1 EAEMAEVRRLI
12 RLMRLPA
19 GLTRS
24 RRARPGGRDRLDIRR
39 LLRRSMRFGGELLVF
54 SWKSPRLRPRPLVLL
69 CDISGSMERYARL
82 LLNFAYALK
91 NASTRVEAFVF
102 ATRLTRITRLLRS
115 HDIDA
120 ALNRETA
127 SVDDWSGGTRIGEA
141 IETFNRRYAR
151 RVLGHGATVALISDG
166 WDRGDAAQMRR
177 AIARLQRSCHRL
189 IWMNPLMGA
198 PGYEP
203 LTLGLQA
210 ALPFVDD
217 FLPAHNLANLE
228 ALGALLLETA
238 SRRPV
243 RRQTPVDRAP
253 ARRLQQQRTE
263 RLEIGKVVRRQ
274 EIVDKGQRRLQAQR
288 QRFVAGRAHQRVH
301 PDQAVAG
308 ALQPRDS
315 SPHLGGVT
323 PVPAITDQGHGGAV
337 SQHPPRVAAIECL
350 DRFTDASPAR
360 PVVDRG
366 GHPVEGRVDV
376 MRTEQ
381 ARDASQAG
389 GENEGLHPGTGVLEG
404 VGEIQQQPCVPLHRT
419 ADVAEQH
426 QWTRANGRA
435 LPAKDQQ
442 LAAKSQATPQ

>member
-1 EAEMAEVRRLI
+1 MPEAGVVLTRNWLHFGAILRGLGFDAGPARMLPFLQTLTVIDLRRPDDLRTAVHAHFGRRREELPVLDRALVAFLKADARAADGAPSDESERERGEPLTLMGRQLKVLDDDSEEAQGAEEQEVASYSQAEVLRQKDFDTLTEAEMAEVRRLI

-24 RRARPGGRDRLDIRR
+24 RRARAGGHDELDIRR

-69 CDISGSMERYARL
+69 CDISGSMERYTRL

-115 HDIDA
+115 HDVDT
-120 ALNRETA
+120 ALNRVTA

-141 IETFNRRYAR
+141 IESFNRRYAR
-151 RVLGHGATVALISDG
+151 RVLGHGATVAIISDG
-166 WDRGDAAQMRR
+166 WDRGDAAQMRH

-228 ALGALLLETA
+228 ALGALLLDTTN
-238 SRRPV
+238 RRPV
-243 RRQTPVDRAP
+243 RRQTLV
-253 ARRLQQQRTE
+253 T
-263 RLEIGKVVRRQ
+263 
-274 EIVDKGQRRLQAQR
+274 
-288 QRFVAGRAHQRVH
+288 
-301 PDQAVAG
+301 
-308 ALQPRDS
+308 AL
-315 SPHLGGVT
+315 
-323 PVPAITDQGHGGAV
+323 A
-337 SQHPPRVAAIECL
+337 
-350 DRFTDASPAR
+350 
-360 PVVDRG
+360 
-366 GHPVEGRVDV
+366 
-376 MRTEQ
+376 
-381 ARDASQAG
+381 
-389 GENEGLHPGTGVLEG
+389 
-404 VGEIQQQPCVPLHRT
+404 
-419 ADVAEQH
+419 
-426 QWTRANGRA
+426 
-435 LPAKDQQ
+435 
-442 LAAKSQATPQ
+442 

>member
-1 EAEMAEVRRLI
+1 MPDPGSVLTRNWLHFGRILRGLGFDAGPVRMLPFLTTLTVIDLRRADDLRTAVHAHFGRRRHELPILDRALAAFLGAHVPDGDVAAPSQTAVREHGVVASLTARQLKVLDDGEGESAEEQKVASYSQADVLRQKDFDSLTEAEMAEVRRLI

-24 RRARPGGRDRLDIRR
+24 RRARAGGRDRLDIRR
-39 LLRRSMRFGGELLVF
+39 LLRRSLRFGGELLVF
-54 SWKSPRLRPRPLVLL
+54 SWKSPTVRPRPLVLL
-69 CDISGSMERYARL
+69 CDISGSMERYTRL

-91 NASTRVEAFVF
+91 NASTRVETFVF

-120 ALNRETA
+120 ALNRVTA

-166 WDRGDAAQMRR
+166 WDRGDAAQMRQ

-238 SRRPV
+238 NRRPV
-243 RRQTPVDRAP
+243 RRQTPV
-253 ARRLQQQRTE
+253 
-263 RLEIGKVVRRQ
+263 
-274 EIVDKGQRRLQAQR
+274 
-288 QRFVAGRAHQRVH
+288 
-301 PDQAVAG
+301 
-308 ALQPRDS
+308 
-315 SPHLGGVT
+315 
-323 PVPAITDQGHGGAV
+323 
-337 SQHPPRVAAIECL
+337 AA
-350 DRFTDASPAR
+350 
-360 PVVDRG
+360 
-366 GHPVEGRVDV
+366 
-376 MRTEQ
+376 
-381 ARDASQAG
+381 
-389 GENEGLHPGTGVLEG
+389 
-404 VGEIQQQPCVPLHRT
+404 T
-419 ADVAEQH
+419 A
-426 QWTRANGRA
+426 
-435 LPAKDQQ
+435 
-442 LAAKSQATPQ
+442 